1 MVTLYDHIVVI
12 INKNKIEG
20 EVFYRAIHLAAMNY
34 SKLTLAYLLEEKE
47 YQIALSYD
55 KTIIDR
61 AKKESQ
67 SYLNDLKKKAEE
79 LEIREVST
87 FLEVGNICEIVKYD
101 IVDLLKPAL
110 IVCGNDYAQE
120 MDAPKLLGRMS
131 DFIANRSGCD
141 VLIVKKNL

>member
-101 IVDLLKPAL
+101 IVDLLKPDL
-110 IVCGNDYAQE
+110 IVCSNDYAQE

>member
-101 IVDLLKPAL
+101 IVDLLKPDL

-120 MDAPKLLGRMS
+120 MVAPKLLGRMS

>member
-101 IVDLLKPAL
+101 IVDLLKPDL

-120 MDAPKLLGRMS
+120 MDAPTLLGRMS

>member
-20 EVFYRAIHLAAMNY
+20 EVFYRGIHLAAMNY

-61 AKKESQ
+61 AKKRV
-67 SYLNDLKKKAEE
+67 KAI
-79 LEIREVST
+79 LMT
-87 FLEVGNICEIVKYD
+87 
-101 IVDLLKPAL
+101 
-110 IVCGNDYAQE
+110 
-120 MDAPKLLGRMS
+120 
-131 DFIANRSGCD
+131 
-141 VLIVKKNL
+141 

>member
-20 EVFYRAIHLAAMNY
+20 EVCYRAIHLAAMNY

-101 IVDLLKPAL
+101 IVDLLKPDL
-110 IVCGNDYAQE
+110 IVCSND
-120 MDAPKLLGRMS
+120 GRS
-131 DFIANRSGCD
+131 KITWSHE
-141 VLIVKKNL
+141 